1 VKSAVKSAEPG
12 KTIQAAMTAPQST
25 IDSAV
30 LAQLACPA
38 CHGDL
43 HAEDS
48 RLVCS
53 ACARRYPIV
62 DGIPALIIERAES
75 AAP

>member
-1 VKSAVKSAEPG
+1 MPAKPANALELN
-12 KTIQAAMTAPQST
+12 AST
-25 IDSAV
+25 GFDTSV
-30 LAQLACPA
+30 VAQLACPA

-62 DGIPALIIERAES
+62 DGIPALIIERAETT
-75 AAP
+75 AVREM